1 VDSTFVWYTDGL
13 VERRRRSLRAAL
25 DRLAAAAVGA
35 SRESPDSL
43 CRALLHRMSEGDPLQ
58 DDTVVLCVQFAAASP
73 RAASNNGGTR
83 VPAVAERASEVV
95 MERPFELATVRQ
107 VRHELGA
114 FLHGLGLPVERADL
128 LVLAV
133 NEGMINALVHGG
145 GGGLL
150 TARHADGQL
159 TVAVE
164 DSQPS
169 QPPTLPRSA
178 PEPTAEAGRGL
189 WLIVQSF
196 DVVRFEAG
204 KAGLRLVMGLRLAAG
219 RRDTPAVR

>member
-1 VDSTFVWYTDGL
+1 
-13 VERRRRSLRAAL
+13 
-25 DRLAAAAVGA
+25 
-35 SRESPDSL
+35 
-43 CRALLHRMSEGDPLQ
+43 MQ
-58 DDTVVLCVQFAAASP
+58 DDTVVLCVQFAAAAP
-73 RAASNNGGTR
+73 MGASNNGASNIGGTS
-83 VPAVAERASEVV
+83 VPAVDERASEVV
-95 MERPFELATVRQ
+95 MERPFDLDTVRQ

-114 FLHGLGLPVERADL
+114 FLHGLGLSVERAEL

-133 NEGMINALVHGG
+133 NEGMINAVVHGG

-164 DSQPS
+164 DSLPS

-178 PEPTAEAGRGL
+178 PEATAEAGRGL

-204 KAGLRLVMGLRLAAG
+204 EAGLRLVMGLRLVAG
-219 RRDTPAVR
+219 RRHTPVGR